1 MSAAR
6 SPRSVGFAGYA
17 LSVIAILALWQ
28 YASSQAAITMLF
40 PSPVS
45 TWRTAVKLAGEGR
58 LWTDVLVSL
67 QRIAIGFTL
76 GSLAGVLLGLAMG
89 SFQTFRLLLD
99 PYLQFLRALPALAW
113 IPAAM
118 LWFGTAEGS
127 KIVLL
132 VYTTLFV
139 VALNTM
145 IGVTAVATN
154 QLRGAQCFGATGW
167 QTFWMIKGPATVS
180 YMLTGMRLA
189 MGNCFS
195 TIIAAELLAPNNGLG
210 YLIFSS
216 RTWMQTEFAFV
227 GIAILGVLGFVTDR
241 VFHSASTRLF
251 ARFLPAQGRA

>member
-1 MSAAR
+1 MSASRATR
-6 SPRSVGFAGYA
+6 GVGLAGYA
-17 LSVIAILALWQ
+17 VSVIAILALWQ
-28 YASSQAAITMLF
+28 YASSQAVITMLF

-45 TWRTAVKLAGEGR
+45 TWRTAVRLAQEGR
-58 LWTDVLVSL
+58 LWMDVLASL

-76 GSLAGVLLGLAMG
+76 GSLAGVVLGLMMG
-89 SFQTFRLLLD
+89 SFYTLRLLLE

-118 LWFGTAEGS
+118 LWLGTGEGS
-127 KIVLL
+127 KIALL
-132 VYTTLFV
+132 IYTTVFV

-145 IGVTAVATN
+145 IGVTAVSRN
-154 QLRGAQCFGATGW
+154 QLRGAQCFGATPW
-167 QTFWMIKGPATVS
+167 QTFWMVKAPATVS

-195 TIIAAELLAPNNGLG
+195 TIIAAELLAPNNGVG

-227 GIAILGVLGFVTDR
+227 GIAILGVLGFILDR
-241 VFHSASTRLF
+241 IFHSASTRLL
-251 ARFLPAQGRA
+251 ARFLPAPGRS